1 MFDLHINFS
10 SELTT
15 FPSLVC
21 YFILNMSHLRQI
33 LKKALLTFI
42 GNVVKI
48 HKETPKFLELLIL
61 QVSVLESDT
70 LIIVQKLFTCVCGPV
85 EIRKPGAKEET
96 CKCVGTLV
104 RIVSLKLSEVD
115 FTHRL

>member
-21 YFILNMSHLRQI
+21 YIFILNMSHLRRI

-48 HKETPKFLELLIL
+48 HKETPKFLELLIPQSQCPRVRHPYHCSEAL
-61 QVSVLESDT
+61 YMCVWSDGN
-70 LIIVQKLFTCVCGPV
+70 Q
-85 EIRKPGAKEET
+85 ET
-96 CKCVGTLV
+96 
-104 RIVSLKLSEVD
+104 RS
-115 FTHRL
+115 

>member
-1 MFDLHINFS
+1 MFGLHIIFS

-21 YFILNMSHLRQI
+21 YIFILNMSHLRQI

-48 HKETPKFLELLIL
+48 RKETPKFLELLIPRSQCPRVRHPYHCSEAL
-61 QVSVLESDT
+61 YMFVWSSGNQ
-70 LIIVQKLFTCVCGPV
+70 
-85 EIRKPGAKEET
+85 ET
-96 CKCVGTLV
+96 G
-104 RIVSLKLSEVD
+104 S
-115 FTHRL
+115 